1 MQALRRLRSRWFAI
15 GLVAVAAMAAVGPVR
30 ALTTILIEGI
40 IDFVAPTADPNTPGI
55 EAGDDFLITA
65 IFDET
70 LLGGTGRETLTPG
83 TDPMLRFEIRIGDK
97 LVQMEIDD
105 LIHPFGPLINFED
118 GVFDGF
124 VFQSEDFPFASDA
137 FLQVINDLEI
147 LDSNTLDTLVTGRFT
162 GIKVSQD

>member
-1 MQALRRLRSRWFAI
+1 MASKRR
-15 GLVAVAAMAAVGPVR
+15 GLLVIVAVIAALAAVGPVR
-30 ALTTILIEGI
+30 ALTTILIEGV
-40 IDFVAPTADPNTPGI
+40 IDFVAPVADSNAPGI
-55 EAGDDFLITA
+55 EEGDEFLITA

-70 LLGGTGRETLTPG
+70 LLGGTGRETLTREI
-83 TDPMLRFEIRIGDK
+83 DSALSFELRIGDK
-97 LVQMEIDD
+97 LVQLEIDD

-118 GVFDGF
+118 GEFDGF
-124 VFQSEDFPFASDA
+124 VFQSEGFPFASEA